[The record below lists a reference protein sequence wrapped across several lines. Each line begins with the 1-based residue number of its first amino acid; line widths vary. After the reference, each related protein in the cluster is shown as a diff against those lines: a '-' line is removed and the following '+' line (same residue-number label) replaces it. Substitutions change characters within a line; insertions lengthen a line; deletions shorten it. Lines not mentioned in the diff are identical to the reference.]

1 MPRRETQEQTTT
13 ETQENRRTV
22 GRKRMRV
29 HPAAM
34 PLGTLLRNLRVD
46 PDAGLSPR
54 EAEKRLHR
62 QNGGGKTSAPL
73 FATDTRSVRGC
84 IKQLCGEP
92 VLWLF
97 LALCV
102 SALLFDR
109 IAMGLACL
117 GMTLAYGLLSL
128 LSYVH
133 TQQIDAALQAQ
144 EAPLCRVWRNR
155 CARRISANGIVPGD
169 IILLYEGD
177 TIPADAR
184 LIDADPDFTVSER
197 ELSPDPRDRRELR
210 LVKDPDATILNAKS
224 MLHSPA
230 NMVYAGGIVIQ
241 GRARAVVVATGR
253 KTHLGGM
260 SGGVRPVHRS
270 SIPES
275 FRRAEKLLSRCN
287 IALAAL
293 VIPMTAIGIWRL
305 GDRYEL
311 LDIMLTALTPC
322 LCSMTGHILI
332 RAAFVG
338 ASLRSRAAETRDVSC
353 SADIRNNR
361 ALDELQEID
370 EILLVG
376 TAGLHD
382 GEAHPEYLMVHGE
395 RYDCTR
401 PDASAVA
408 ERFATYAYLYAA
420 VLRDE
425 ESKAMRLPVSSE
437 LEPLL
442 RERLSLCEAMYKWA
456 ELETDGVRLRVSSAS
471 AVTHTSDELPTV
483 TVEWN
488 DGSHVELCLCDTPD
502 EVADCRL
509 TPDHATLSPFDTA
522 QLESVRHTHR
532 QARLAGLRTCFL
544 VSVQPEGTCLEG
556 MIAYAPAICRKTD
569 GVVQALRTEGI
580 AVTAFLRNVSEENTR
595 VLSACGI
602 TQDAPADRP
611 PRELRRRT
619 PAIRLRQAGVTAFE
633 GCSTAYISDYIAARQ
648 KEGAH
653 IAVLSGDARD
663 RALLDM
669 ADVACTVCP
678 AGLYRSAMDHS
689 FPALK
694 VGEAVTRDGTPDS
707 SCATDSCRRCADLT
721 VRRADASGGGIPG
734 IRTAL
739 DTAERYHA
747 ALSSLSRFLSLSQ
760 ILRLL
765 MLLIPVCMGA
775 ALPDAPWLLLSGL
788 FADMIALFSFSLA
801 DMRVSRDPN
810 ERRKPAPSGIRPLL
824 LSRLHDLIGIAVA
837 VACIWTAAGIGI
849 LTATSFGVATPGG
862 YAGIALL
869 SIQFALYLTDPV
881 LMRQTPGGLFCLL
894 LFGLVWVGA
903 LAVSLGSGLRLLWS
917 LLLPIAGAVVFLL
930 SRGITRLIL
939 RTVHRKPSA

>member
-1 MPRRETQEQTTT
+1 
-13 ETQENRRTV
+13 
-22 GRKRMRV
+22 MRV

-62 QNGGGKTSAPL
+62 QNAGAKTSAPL
-73 FATDTRSVRGC
+73 FGTDTRSVRGC

-117 GMTLAYGLLSL
+117 SMTLVYGLLSL
-128 LSYVH
+128 LCYTH
-133 TQQIDAALQAQ
+133 TQQVDATLQAQ

-177 TIPADAR
+177 TVPADAR
-184 LIDADPDFTVSER
+184 LIDADPDFTVTER
-197 ELSPDPRDRRELR
+197 ELSPDPKDRRELQ
-210 LVKDPDATILNAKS
+210 LVKNPDVTVLTAKS
-224 MLHSPA
+224 MLHSPD
-230 NMVYAGGIVIQ
+230 NMVYAGGVVVK
-241 GRARAVVVATGR
+241 GRARAVVVATGL
-253 KTHLGGM
+253 KTHLGGV
-260 SGGVRPVHRS
+260 SGGVRPVHTG
-270 SIPES
+270 SIPAS
-275 FRRAEKLLSRCN
+275 FRRAEKMLVRCN
-287 IALAAL
+287 LALAAL
-293 VIPMTAIGIWRL
+293 VIPVTAIGIWRL
-305 GDRYEL
+305 GDRYKL

-322 LCSMTGHILI
+322 LCSLTGHILI

-338 ASLRSRAAETRDVSC
+338 ASLRERAALARDVSC

-361 ALDELQEID
+361 ALDELRQID
-370 EILLVG
+370 EILLIG
-376 TAGLHD
+376 TVGLHD
-382 GEAHPEYLMVHGE
+382 GEAHPEYLTVHGE
-395 RYDCTR
+395 RYDCTH
-401 PDASAVA
+401 PDTSAVA

-425 ESKAMRLPVSSE
+425 ESRAMRLPVSSE
-437 LEPLL
+437 LEPIL
-442 RERLSLCEAMYKWA
+442 RERLSLCEAMYKRA

-471 AVTHTSDELPTV
+471 TAARTSDGLPAV
-483 TVEWN
+483 TVEWI
-488 DGSHVELCLCDTPD
+488 DGSHVELFLCDTPD
-502 EVADCRL
+502 EVADCCL
-509 TPDHATLSPFDTA
+509 TPDHDSLTPFDAA

-544 VSVQPEGTCLEG
+544 VSVQPKGTCMEG
-556 MIAYAPAICRKTD
+556 MIAYAPAICRKTS
-569 GVVQALRTEGI
+569 GVVQTLRTEGV

-602 TQDAPADRP
+602 TQNAPADRP

-619 PAIRLRQAGVTAFE
+619 PAIRLRRSGVTAFE

-653 IAVLSGDARD
+653 IAVLSADARD
-663 RALLDM
+663 RGLLGM

-678 AGLYRSAMDHS
+678 AGLYRSVGEHS
-689 FPALK
+689 VPVLK
-694 VGEAVTRDGTPDS
+694 VGEAVSRDGTPDS
-707 SCATDSCRRCADLT
+707 ACATDSCRRCADVT
-721 VRRADASGGGIPG
+721 VRRASPSGGGILG

-739 DTAERYHA
+739 ETAERYRIS
-747 ALSSLSRFLSLSQ
+747 LSSLSRFLSLSQ
-760 ILRLL
+760 VLRLL

-788 FADMIALFSFSLA
+788 FADMIALFSFALA
-801 DMRVSRDPN
+801 DMRVSNDPN
-810 ERRKPAPSGIRPLL
+810 DRRKPAPKGIRPLL
-824 LSRLHDLIGIAVA
+824 LSRLHDLVGIAVA

-849 LTATSFGVATPGG
+849 LTATSFGIATPGG

-869 SIQFALYLTDPV
+869 SIQLSIYLTDPV
-881 LMRQTPGGLFCLL
+881 LMRRTPTGLFCLL

-917 LLLPIAGAVVFLL
+917 LLLPIGGAVVFLL
-930 SRGITRLIL
+930 TREITKIVL
-939 RTVHRKPSA
+939 RMIHRKPSA

>member
-1 MPRRETQEQTTT
+1 
-13 ETQENRRTV
+13 
-22 GRKRMRV
+22 MRV

-46 PDAGLSPR
+46 PDVGLSPR

-62 QNGGGKTSAPL
+62 QSTGGKPTAPL
-73 FATDTRSVRGC
+73 FGTDARSVRGC
-84 IKQLCGEP
+84 IRQLCGEP
-92 VLWLF
+92 VLWFF

-117 GMTLAYGLLSL
+117 GMTLVYGLLSL
-128 LSYVH
+128 LCYVH
-133 TQQIDAALQAQ
+133 TQRIDAALQAE

-155 CARRISANGIVPGD
+155 CVRRISANGIVPGD

-184 LIDADPDFTVSER
+184 LIDADPDFTVAER
-197 ELSPDPRDRRELR
+197 ELSPEKGRRELR
-210 LVKDPDATILNAKS
+210 LVKNPDATVLAAKS
-224 MLHSPA
+224 MLHSPE
-230 NMVYAGGIVIQ
+230 NMVYAGGVVIR
-241 GRARAVVVATGR
+241 GRARAVVVATGL
-253 KTHLGGM
+253 KTHLGAM
-260 SGGVRPVHRS
+260 SGGVRPAHSS
-270 SIPES
+270 SIPAS
-275 FRRAEKLLSRCN
+275 FRKAEKWLGRCN
-287 IALAAL
+287 LALAAL
-293 VIPMTAIGIWRL
+293 VIPVTAIGIWTL

-311 LDIMLTALTPC
+311 LDIMLTALIPC

-338 ASLRSRAAETRDVSC
+338 ASLRRRAAEGRDVSC

-361 ALDELQEID
+361 ALDELQQVD
-370 EILLVG
+370 EILLIG

-382 GEAHPEYLMVHGE
+382 GEPHPEYLMVHGE
-395 RYDCTR
+395 RYDCAH

-420 VLRDE
+420 ALRDE
-425 ESKAMRLPVSSE
+425 EGRAMRLPVSSE
-437 LEPLL
+437 LEPIL
-442 RERLSLCEAMYKWA
+442 RERLSLCEAMYQWA

-471 AVTHTSDELPTV
+471 AVTSAHDELPSV
-483 TVEWN
+483 TILWN
-488 DGSHVELCLCDTPD
+488 DGSHVELYFCDSPNEIT
-502 EVADCRL
+502 DCRWI
-509 TPDHATLSPFDTA
+509 PDHDTLSPFDAA
-522 QLESVRHTHR
+522 QLESVRHAHR

-544 VSVQPEGTCLEG
+544 ISVRPEGTCMEG
-556 MIAYAPAICRKTD
+556 MVAYAPAICRKTD
-569 GVVQALRTEGI
+569 GVVRAIRAEGI

-611 PRELRRRT
+611 PTGLCNRV
-619 PAIRLRQAGVTAFE
+619 PAIRLRRSGITAFE
-633 GCSTAYISDYIAARQ
+633 GCTTAYISDYIAARQ

-678 AGLYRSAMDHS
+678 AGLYRSVGEHTV
-689 FPALK
+689 PVLK
-694 VGEAVTRDGTPDS
+694 VGEAVSRDGTPDS
-707 SCATDSCRRCADLT
+707 SCATDSCRRCADMT
-721 VRRADASGGGIPG
+721 VRRVDASGGGILG

-739 DTAERYHA
+739 ETAERYRV
-747 ALSSLSRFLSLSQ
+747 ALSSLCRFLCLSQ
-760 ILRLL
+760 VLRLL

-801 DMRVSRDPN
+801 DMRVSVNPDG
-810 ERRKPAPSGIRPLL
+810 RRRPTSQGIRQWL
-824 LSRLHDLIGIAVA
+824 LSRLHDLVGVAVA
-837 VACIWTAAGIGI
+837 IACIWTAAGIGI
-849 LTATSFGVATPGG
+849 LTATSFGIATPGG

-869 SIQFALYLTDPV
+869 SIQFSIYLSDPV
-881 LMRQTPGGLFCLL
+881 LMRRTPTGLFCLL

-917 LLLPIAGAVVFLL
+917 LLLPIGGSVAFLFA
-930 SRGITRLIL
+930 RGITQVIL
-939 RTVHRKPSA
+939 RMIHSKSAA